1 VVQLSACQY
10 ANDAQLPN
18 LVTRLSSLH
27 ATLTSRLALQE
38 RLLLLNGR
46 LDLALAQ
53 VELRWSKSPGV
64 SSNSEGKKGTKDEE
78 DNVTRYIEG
87 DSEEDEEMQV
97 EIDKDSDEGSV
108 EEIGLKGTSDAD
120 TTEEESDE
128 DEDDEDL
135 PDDED
140 ESDSEEEEEEEEE
153 EDSDVSEDGPRVNGF
168 VDDEAEEW
176 SGSEEEDDDE

>member
-1 VVQLSACQY
+1 M
-10 ANDAQLPN
+10 
-18 LVTRLSSLH
+18 TRLSSLH

-53 VELRWSKSPGV
+53 VELRWSKSPGIL
-64 SSNSEGKKGTKDEE
+64 SNSEGKKGKKDEE
-78 DNVTRYIEG
+78 ENVTRYIEG
-87 DSEEDEEMQV
+87 ESEEDEEMQV
-97 EIDKDSDEGSV
+97 EVNNDSDEGSV
-108 EEIGLKGTSDAD
+108 EEIGLKGTGEAD
-120 TTEEESDE
+120 STEEESDE

-140 ESDSEEEEEEEEE
+140 ESDQEEEEEE

-168 VDDEAEEW
+168 IDDEAEEW
-176 SGSEEEDDDE
+176 SGSEEEVDDE